1 LGGELIKLAE
11 PVAEKKA
18 RQEVAK
24 MVVEM
29 LRVEVLR

>member
-1 LGGELIKLAE
+1 MCLGGELMKLTE
-11 PVAEKKA
+11 PLDEKKA

-29 LRVEVLR
+29 LG